1 MKSGNDITIS
11 VIEEIDMIENVRS
24 SWESLQWYP
33 YTDINYYINIISQH
47 QNFISPYIIL
57 VYREEKPVSLI
68 ISRIINDKYNIK
80 IGYKSLFSLQLK
92 TLEILYGGILG
103 ETSNEIQQQIL
114 ARIKIDFKKRKFDIA
129 KFKYL
134 DIKNN
139 RFHKFSVS
147 DDILIRSLLRVV
159 NPHWRLRIP
168 ESFDDFVNGTSTSTQ
183 KYIKRYTK
191 RFEKRM
197 SGRYEIKSFTH
208 PSDLETILIDTE
220 AVASKTY
227 QRALNIGVKNDK
239 KTYNEYY
246 YLLKNNMLNVWILYI
261 DNKPAAFWIGISYK
275 NVFLSSAT
283 GFDPQFKTERIG
295 TYLLLHMIK
304 QFCKDKE
311 IDKMDFGFGFADY
324 KKNFGNEVFKE
335 SSITLYSPNIKGVYL
350 KTIMNFLKIFLIV
363 PKQLLKNVMLVKY
376 LKKKWREKLS
386 QAEDKIE
393 KAII

>member
-1 MKSGNDITIS
+1 MKSRDNITIS
-11 VIEEIDMIENVRS
+11 VIEEIDKIENVRS

-33 YTDINYYINIISQH
+33 YSDINYYVNIISHH
-47 QNFISPYIIL
+47 QNFISPYII
-57 VYREEKPVSLI
+57 VIYRNKKAVSLI
-68 ISRIINDKYNIK
+68 ISRVIKDKYSIK
-80 IGYKSLFSLQLK
+80 VGYKSLFSVPLK

-103 ETSNEIQQQIL
+103 ETSDEIQQL
-114 ARIKIDFKKRKFDIA
+114 VLERIKADFKKRKYDII

-134 DIKNN
+134 DIKDG
-139 RFHKFSVS
+139 RFLKFTKA

-168 ESFDDFVNGTSTSTQ
+168 ESFDEFVSGTSASTK
-183 KYIKRYTK
+183 KYIHRYTK

-197 SGRYEIKSFTH
+197 SGRFEIKLFTH
-208 PSDLETILIDTE
+208 PSGLETIMIDTE
-220 AVASKTY
+220 EVASKTY
-227 QRALNIGVKNDK
+227 QRALNIGMKNDK

-246 YLLKNNMLNVWILYI
+246 YLLKNNRLNVWILYI

-295 TYLLLHMIK
+295 SYLLLQMIK
-304 QFCKDKE
+304 KYCEDKKIE
-311 IDKMDFGFGFADY
+311 ILDFGFGFADY

-335 SSITLYSPNIKGVYL
+335 SSITLYSPSFKGVYL
-350 KTIMNFLKIFLIV
+350 KTIMNFFKLFLIV
-363 PKQLLKNVMLVKY
+363 PKHLMKNVVLVKY

-386 QAEDKIE
+386 QTEDNIE